1 MKNKEIYWIVGT
13 FVSVIILTLA
23 IFGLDGFKSDSNI
36 HINIYD
42 TFYVIPNVHVVILL
56 SVFVFFTVYLIRTV
70 RNLFKSI
77 MANLVLI
84 IATIVFVVV
93 LGKTIGML
101 DLFSGPPNN
110 ESLAENTLKIISHIL
125 FTAQLVLLV
134 ALAYF
139 GFRTG
144 QNYYIEKTQ

>member
-1 MKNKEIYWIVGT
+1 M
-13 FVSVIILTLA
+13 
-23 IFGLDGFKSDSNI
+23 
-36 HINIYD
+36 
-42 TFYVIPNVHVVILL
+42 
-56 SVFVFFTVYLIRTV
+56 VYLIRTV
-70 RNLFKSI
+70 RNLLKTK

-84 IATIVFVVV
+84 TTTIVFVVV
-93 LGKTIGML
+93 LGKPIVML

-110 ESLAENTLKIISHIL
+110 ESLAGNTLKIISHIL

-144 QNYYIEKTQ
+144 QNYYIEKAQ